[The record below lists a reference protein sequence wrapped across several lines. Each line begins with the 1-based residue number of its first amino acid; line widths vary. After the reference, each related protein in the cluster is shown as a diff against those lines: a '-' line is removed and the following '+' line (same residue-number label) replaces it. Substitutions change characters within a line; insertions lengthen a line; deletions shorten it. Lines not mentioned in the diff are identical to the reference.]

1 MSLANRSFT
10 SREKALLVI
19 FVIIILGALYFLLVY
34 QPVIEETRQLEDSAQ
49 ALETQLAALDIKV
62 NQIKNM
68 QNSINDSENNGHIL
82 STMPSYSA
90 GKAELDFLNTTLAA
104 SEDYYVG
111 FDNITRK
118 GNQIRREFALKF
130 TVSEYAKA
138 EDIIDTLE
146 HSDLR
151 CLISS
156 FEVKPVDKDATVN
169 KDEIEVSCYAT
180 FYETMYNGVP
190 DAQLP
195 PDSAPQEEEVIGTY
209 EYEGGL

>member
-1 MSLANRSFT
+1 MNIVNRSF
-10 SREKALLVI
+10 SKSEKTLLVI
-19 FVIIILGALYFLLVY
+19 LGIIIVGALYFLLIY
-34 QPVIEETRQLEDSAQ
+34 QPVTT
-49 ALETQLAALDIKV
+49 ETQQLNSSAEDLENQLMVLNTKVAQIRSMQDSIKE
-62 NQIKNM
+62 
-68 QNSINDSENNGHIL
+68 SEGNGHII

-130 TVSEYAKA
+130 TVSEFAKA
-138 EDIIDTLE
+138 EDIIKTLE
-146 HSDLR
+146 HSELR

-156 FEVKPVDKDATVN
+156 FEVKPVENEASVDQ
-169 KDEIEVSCYAT
+169 DEIEVSCYAT

-195 PDSAPQEEEVIGTY
+195 PDSAPQDEEVIGTY